1 MHARRNLRCG
11 YFRREI
17 LLVVYL
23 IYNNAV
29 GGTVDHTCIEVRNT
43 FDNVLNI
50 RTFGM
55 SIIVAYADNFIRA
68 LLLDGDSVRRTDTCV
83 VGKT

>member
-1 MHARRNLRCG
+1 
-11 YFRREI
+11 
-17 LLVVYL
+17 
-23 IYNNAV
+23 
-29 GGTVDHTCIEVRNT
+29 
-43 FDNVLNI
+43 
-50 RTFGM
+50 M